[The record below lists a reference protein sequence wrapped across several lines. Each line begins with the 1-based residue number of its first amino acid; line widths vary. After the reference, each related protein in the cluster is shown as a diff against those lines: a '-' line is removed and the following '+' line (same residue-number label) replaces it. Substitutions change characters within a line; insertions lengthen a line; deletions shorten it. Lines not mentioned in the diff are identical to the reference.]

1 MAVLTEQPGL
11 KVEIVVDDVALREY
25 EDDSDPTTGS
35 KTTNYIE
42 AMTDKNYAIRVTFLP
57 KYPRINV
64 GINITVD
71 GTVVRKWYI
80 AENDLFNPPVHE
92 IGSARRSFGAT
103 RVRSTLKSAR
113 LHVSKWLVPQN
124 NSWWTPYSPYIS

>member
-1 MAVLTEQPGL
+1 MAVLTDQPGL

-25 EDDSDPTTGS
+25 EDDSEPTTGS
-35 KTTNYIE
+35 NTTNYIE
-42 AMTDKNYAIRVTFLP
+42 SKTDKNYVIRVTFLP
-57 KYPRINV
+57 KFPRINV

-80 AENDLFNPPVHE
+80 ADNDLFNPSVHE

-103 RVRSTLKSAR
+103 RVRSTLKFAK
-113 LHVSKWLVPQN
+113 LDVSK
-124 NSWWTPYSPYIS
+124 